1 MYIFSSRLGVKKAWA
16 TPIPVSFRG
25 LIQNFRLASPPLSYA
40 ETPPPLHM
48 GGPPPPPP
56 PPEGALASFLE
67 EVKLEFAENQI
78 KKPKPNL
85 THGEQLALK
94 QLIVVWQRHYTQR
107 AIQGNNIRHDEQ
119 RK

>member
-1 MYIFSSRLGVKKAWA
+1 MHIFSSRLGVKKAWA
-16 TPIPVSFRG
+16 TPISVSFRG

-40 ETPPPLHM
+40 E
-48 GGPPPPPP
+48 P
-56 PPEGALASFLE
+56 PPEGALESFLE
-67 EVKLEFAENQI
+67 EVKLELAENQF

-107 AIQGNNIRHDEQ
+107 AIQGSNIRHDEQ

>member
-16 TPIPVSFRG
+16 TPISVSFRG

-40 ETPPPLHM
+40 A
-48 GGPPPPPP
+48 PPPP

-67 EVKLEFAENQI
+67 EVKLEFAENQF